1 MTTTHTPGPWS
12 ADWGYIV
19 APDVTGKH
27 VDLYVATIAEEDEDG
42 RVVPEHERDAN
53 ARLIAAAP
61 DLLAALRGV
70 VLCADARGDAEP
82 LDAYRTR
89 AAMLPGQIARA
100 YAAIARATGADA

>member
-1 MTTTHTPGPWS
+1 MTTTHTPGPWTAAEQFDGDESLGIAVS
-12 ADWGYIV
+12 ARRQEIV
-19 APDVTGKH
+19 RIYDIGG
-27 VDLYVATIAEEDEDG
+27 EG
-42 RVVPEHERDAN
+42 FAN

-82 LDAYRTR
+82 LDAYQTR